1 MMPCPYDTD
10 GDGDCGQRGCPVC
23 GGGPNPYKD
32 WTPYHVLEFVPC
44 GMPSSPPKAIL
55 PLHKLL
61 RRLMFKLNARW
72 N

>member
-1 MMPCPYDTD
+1 MPCRYDTD

-32 WTPYHVLEFVPC
+32 WTPYHVLKFVPC
-44 GMPSSPPKAIL
+44 EMPSSPPKEIL
-55 PLHKLL
+55 SLNKLY
-61 RRLMFKLNARW
+61 RRMMLKLNARW